1 MKRLSRHS
9 GKVGLEI
16 WKNVSNRKDVQSRD
30 EPDLVT
36 DGIELRERWPV
47 ISLRTKPTLVGLEG
61 PVCLLH
67 ARLAFS
73 LAHYAV
79 SHRPSF
85 NSPASQA
92 HPFQPSPRPS
102 QNLPSPALRPSPS
115 FLHCRTHQ
123 HLEWSVYFLPP
134 YFLPSPPD
142 WL

>member
-9 GKVGLEI
+9 GKAQVGLEI

-30 EPDLVT
+30 EPDLLT

-47 ISLRTKPTLVGLEG
+47 VSLRTKPTLVGLEG

-73 LAHYAV
+73 LAHY
-79 SHRPSF
+79 SPPHPPPSIF
-85 NSPASQA
+85 
-92 HPFQPSPRPS
+92 
-102 QNLPSPALRPSPS
+102 PALLCAPPP
-115 FLHCRTHQ
+115 LPDCRTHQ

-134 YFLPSPPD
+134 YFLPSPPE
-142 WL
+142 WP